1 MDKNQ
6 KRTIITVMGV
16 GGGGNN
22 AVNYMYLQDIED
34 VTYVVSDT
42 DRHQLE
48 DSPVP
53 NRVLLGMNTTHGHN
67 ASDDPDVARRAAE
80 ESEHDIAALFD
91 DAHHVGQNREYN
103 IYTGYLLG
111 EKVFITA
118 GMGGG
123 TGTGAAPVV
132 ARIAHEKGVLTVGL
146 VTIPFLFEGTESIL
160 KALAGVEEMRKNV
173 DALFIID
180 NERLTELYS
189 DLNSSN
195 AFTKVD
201 ETLTTVFSS
210 LYGLITPVNPRVCL
224 DFHDIKYTLHKG
236 GNAFIVSGFGSGERR
251 VTKAIV
257 EALKS
262 PLLKNH
268 DVYSSRKFLIYIYF
282 NPDSV
287 SLHMDELNEIEEF
300 TANFDQEVDFLWSI
314 DHDNSLEDQVKVT
327 ILSTGLKVSVPQPSR
342 LKHENPMP

>member
-6 KRTIITVMGV
+6 KHTIITVMGV

-22 AVNYMYLQDIED
+22 AVNHMYLQDIED

-42 DRHQLE
+42 DRDQLE

-53 NRVLLGMNTTHGHN
+53 NRVLLGMNTTHGHS

-91 DAHHVGQNREYN
+91 ED
-103 IYTGYLLG
+103 TMM
-111 EKVFITA
+111 VFITA

-201 ETLTTVFSS
+201 ETLTTVVSS

-287 SLHMDELNEIEEF
+287 SLHMDELNEIKEF
-300 TANFDQEVDFLWSI
+300 TANFDHEVDFLWSI
-314 DHDNSLEDQVKVT
+314 DHDNSLEDQIKVT
-327 ILSTGLKVSVPQPSR
+327 ILATGLKVSVPQPSG